1 MNKIWLIIKREYLNK
16 VKKKS
21 FIIMTFL
28 GPLLFGALI
37 IGAVLLGTTDNKT
50 HQVLVVDPKGW
61 VIDQEV
67 IMPKAAGIKR
77 NRFVDDSQM
86 QFFFSSKQVDETAE
100 LKNGTYSIIVVLDS
114 LTYQDGK
121 CMLYYESVPSMT
133 AQTRIQGDLE
143 SVLEKWR
150 VKQKGID
157 YSAYQSI
164 KQSVQFQMNN
174 VDKPTEKDEVFQKAG
189 IGFAFA
195 IVIYLFIFMYGV
207 QVMRGVMEEKT
218 NRIVE
223 VIVSSVK
230 PFQLMM
236 GKVIGIGLVGLTQFV
251 MWIVLTGVVSSVGMA
266 AYQDKLVSGAAVV
279 MEQKGMTQGISE
291 NMNFE
296 NMANNKAMDF
306 FLSVPWVD
314 LLVSFIF
321 FFIGG
326 YLIYGS
332 LFAAVGAAVDQ
343 EADTQQFMLPVTLP
357 LIFAYLISIMM
368 INNPD
373 GNIGTIFSIV
383 PLTSPIVMMIK
394 VAIGAPLW
402 LRLVSMVVL
411 ILSFIFFIWLAA
423 RIYRVGILMYGK
435 KPTYKELWKWI
446 RYSG

>member
-1 MNKIWLIIKREYLNK
+1 MSKIGLIIKREYRNK
-16 VKKKS
+16 VTKKS

-28 GPLLFGALI
+28 GPLLFGGLI
-37 IGAVLLGTTDNKT
+37 IGAVLLGTSDNKS

-61 VIDQEV
+61 VIESEV
-67 IMPKAAGIKR
+67 LIPKQAGINR
-77 NRFVDDSQM
+77 NRFVDDAQM
-86 QFFFSSKQVDETAE
+86 QFFFTTKQVDEASE
-100 LKNGTYSIIVVLDS
+100 LKSGAYSMIVVLDS
-114 LTYQDGK
+114 LTYEDGK
-121 CMLYYESVPSMT
+121 CQLFYESVPSMS
-133 AQTRIQGDLE
+133 AQSKVQGELE
-143 SVLEKWR
+143 RVLEKWR

-164 KQSVQFQMNN
+164 KQSVQFQMTN
-174 VDKPTEKDEVFQKAG
+174 VDKPSEKEAVFQKAG

-195 IVIYLFIFMYGV
+195 IIIYLFIFMYGV

-223 VIVSSVK
+223 VIVSSVR

-236 GKVIGIGLVGLTQFV
+236 GKVVGIGLVALTQFL
-251 MWIVLTGVVSSVGMA
+251 MWIGLTSLIIFIGTLI
-266 AYQDKLVSGAAVV
+266 YKDKLVSGAALV
-279 MEQKGMTQGISE
+279 QQQGGVTTGIPQASMD
-291 NMNFE
+291 NMMNNEMLNFFYGLPI
-296 NMANNKAMDF
+296 A
-306 FLSVPWVD
+306 D
-314 LLVSFIF
+314 LLISFVF

-326 YLIYGS
+326 YLIYAS
-332 LFAAVGAAVDQ
+332 LFAAIGAAVDQ
-343 EADTQQFMLPVTLP
+343 EADTQQFMMPVTLP
-357 LIFAYLISIMM
+357 LIFAYLVSVMM

-373 GNIGTIFSIV
+373 GSVGTIFSII

-402 LRLVSMVVL
+402 LRIVSMLVL
-411 ILSFIFFIWLAA
+411 ILSFVFFIWLAA

>member
-251 MWIVLTGVVSSVGMA
+251 MWAVCNVDCSNRCCVIRWYGCL
-266 AYQDKLVSGAAVV
+266 SG
-279 MEQKGMTQGISE
+279 
-291 NMNFE
+291 
-296 NMANNKAMDF
+296 
-306 FLSVPWVD
+306 
-314 LLVSFIF
+314 
-321 FFIGG
+321 
-326 YLIYGS
+326 
-332 LFAAVGAAVDQ
+332 
-343 EADTQQFMLPVTLP
+343 
-357 LIFAYLISIMM
+357 
-368 INNPD
+368 
-373 GNIGTIFSIV
+373 
-383 PLTSPIVMMIK
+383 
-394 VAIGAPLW
+394 
-402 LRLVSMVVL
+402 
-411 ILSFIFFIWLAA
+411 
-423 RIYRVGILMYGK
+423 
-435 KPTYKELWKWI
+435 
-446 RYSG
+446 

>member
-37 IGAVLLGTTDNKT
+37 IGAILIGTTDNKK
-50 HQVLVVDPKGW
+50 HKVLIVDPKGW
-61 VIDQEV
+61 VIDSEV
-67 IMPKAAGIKR
+67 SAPKKAGVPRGKFI
-77 NRFVDDSQM
+77 DDDQM
-86 QFFFSSKQVDETAE
+86 QFYFTPKEVDESAE
-100 LKNGTYSIIVVLDS
+100 LKSGAYTIVVVLDS

-121 CMLYYESVPSMT
+121 CQMFYESVPSMT
-133 AQTRIQGDLE
+133 VQSRIQSELE
-143 SVLEKWR
+143 GVLEKWR
-150 VKQKGID
+150 VLQQGID
-157 YSAYQSI
+157 YAAYQSI
-164 KQSVQFQMNN
+164 KQKVQFQMTN
-174 VDKPTEKDEVFQKAG
+174 VDKPTEKEAVFQKAG

-195 IVIYLFIFMYGV
+195 IVIYMFIFMYGV

-236 GKVIGIGLVGLTQFV
+236 GKVVGIGLVALTQFL
-251 MWIVLTGVVSSVGMA
+251 MWVILTTVVVSVGSAIYMN
-266 AYQDKLVSGAAVV
+266 DMVSGAAVL
-279 MEQKGMTQGISE
+279 QQQGGITSAIPQTSAE
-291 NMNFE
+291 NMMNNEAINFIYSLPI
-296 NMANNKAMDF
+296 A
-306 FLSVPWVD
+306 D
-314 LLVSFIF
+314 LLFSFTF

-326 YLIYGS
+326 YLIYAS
-332 LFAAVGAAVDQ
+332 LFAAIGAAVDQ
-343 EADTQQFMLPVTLP
+343 EADTQQFMMPVTLP
-357 LIFAYLISIMM
+357 LIFAYLVSVMM
-368 INNPD
+368 VNNPD
-373 GNIGTIFSIV
+373 GSIGTIFSII

-402 LRLVSMVVL
+402 LRIVSMLVLVV
-411 ILSFIFFIWLAA
+411 SFIFFIWLAA

>member
-28 GPLLFGALI
+28 GPVLFGCLI
-37 IGAVLLGTTDNKT
+37 IGAVLLSTSDNKT
-50 HQVLVVDPKGW
+50 HQVLIVDPKGW

-67 IMPKAAGIKR
+67 AIPKEAGIKR
-77 NRFVDDSQM
+77 NRFVDDDQM
-86 QFFFSSKQVDETAE
+86 QFFFSQRQVDETAE
-100 LKNGTYSIIVVLDS
+100 LKSGAYSIVVVLDS

-157 YSAYQSI
+157 YAAYQSI
-164 KQSVQFQMNN
+164 KQKVQFQMSN
-174 VDKPTEKDEVFQKAG
+174 VDKPTEKEEVFQKAG

-195 IVIYLFIFMYGV
+195 IIIYFFIFMYGV

-251 MWIVLTGVVSSVGMA
+251 MWIVLTGVISSIGMTM
-266 AYQDKLVSGAAVV
+266 YKDKLVSGAAVV
-279 MEQKGMTQGISE
+279 QQQGMTQGIPDAVR
-291 NMNFE
+291 FE
-296 NMANNKAMDF
+296 NMAENKAVDF
-306 FLSVPWVD
+306 ILSVPWAD
-314 LLVSFIF
+314 LLISFVF

-326 YLIYGS
+326 YLIYAS
-332 LFAAVGAAVDQ
+332 LFAAIGAAVDQ

-357 LIFAYLISIMM
+357 LIFAYLVSAMM
-368 INNPD
+368 ISNPD
-373 GNIGTIFSIV
+373 GSIGTIFSII

-394 VAIGAPLW
+394 IAIGAPLW

-411 ILSFIFFIWLAA
+411 ILSFLFFIWLAA

>member
-28 GPLLFGALI
+28 GPLLFGGLI
-37 IGAVLLGTTDNKT
+37 IGAVLLSTSDNKS
-50 HQVLVVDPKGW
+50 HQVLIVDPKGW

-67 IMPKAAGIKR
+67 AIPKEAGIKR
-77 NRFVDDSQM
+77 NRFVDDDQM
-86 QFFFSSKQVDETAE
+86 QFFFSQRQVDETAE
-100 LKNGTYSIIVVLDS
+100 LKSGAYSIVVVLDS

-157 YSAYQSI
+157 YAAYQSI
-164 KQSVQFQMNN
+164 KQKVQFQMSN
-174 VDKPTEKDEVFQKAG
+174 VDKPTEKEEVFQKAG

-195 IVIYLFIFMYGV
+195 IIIYFFIFMYGV

-236 GKVIGIGLVGLTQFV
+236 GKVVGIGLVALTQFL
-251 MWIVLTGVVSSVGMA
+251 MWIILTSSIVIFGIMF
-266 AYQDKLVSGAAVV
+266 YSDNLVSGAALV
-279 MEQKGMTQGISE
+279 QQQGGITSAVPQATVE
-291 NMNFE
+291 NM
-296 NMANNKAMDF
+296 MNNPAMNYLYGIPIF
-306 FLSVPWVD
+306 D
-314 LLVSFIF
+314 LLFSFVF

-326 YLIYGS
+326 YLIYAS
-332 LFAAVGAAVDQ
+332 LFAAIGAAVDQ

-357 LIFAYLISIMM
+357 LIFAYLVSAMM
-368 INNPD
+368 ISNPD
-373 GNIGTIFSIV
+373 GSIGTIFSII

-411 ILSFIFFIWLAA
+411 ILSFLFFIWLAA